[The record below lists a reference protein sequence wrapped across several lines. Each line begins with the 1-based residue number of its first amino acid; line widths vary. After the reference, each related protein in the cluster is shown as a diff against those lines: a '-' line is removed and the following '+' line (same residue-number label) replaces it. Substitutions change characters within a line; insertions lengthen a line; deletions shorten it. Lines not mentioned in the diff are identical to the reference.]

1 MGMSRT
7 DTTADRAAAA
17 PAAVTKAVLF
27 VDVVAS
33 TEFVRSHGDH
43 EWRTAVHHHTRAVRA
58 ISTRRGGM
66 VASFTGDGFLVLFDH
81 PAGAV
86 ESALCIQRA
95 NAVQGLFDVRIGIDH
110 GDILPFDDGWY
121 VGMTLHVASRL
132 TDLCGPGEVVMSDRC
147 HRTARERVAIPA
159 VERSERSIR
168 GLDRPLTVCVVRRDH
183 AA

>member
-1 MGMSRT
+1 MEGT
-7 DTTADRAAAA
+7 GTVATTAL
-17 PAAVTKAVLF
+17 TKAVLF

-43 EWRTAVHHHTRAVRA
+43 AWRTAVHRHTRAVRA
-58 ISTRRGGM
+58 ISAHRGGH

-81 PAGAV
+81 PGVAV

-95 NAVQGLFDVRIGIDH
+95 NAVQGFFDVRIGIEY
-110 GDILPFDDGWY
+110 GEILPFDDDWY

-147 HRTARERVAIPA
+147 HRVALEQIAVPA
-159 VERSERSIR
+159 VERSERTLR
-168 GLDRPLTVCVVRRDH
+168 GLDQPLTVCVVRRGH
-183 AA
+183 AS